1 MRLRAA
7 ATGEPAAAGP
17 RQAAT
22 AEPEERRIAGIPSSW
37 LLSALVAVVV
47 AAVIVVVFVVVF
59 DDNGSSDAAPPAFE
73 KTSVENELIA
83 FDWGDE
89 LATATAT
96 CEEEMG
102 GVIACEVVFENDEKI
117 DVSVTQNENG
127 ELTID
132 VPEGEQPGGEGGG
145 SGGGSS
151 QQAPT
156 PGSP

>member
-1 MRLRAA
+1 
-7 ATGEPAAAGP
+7 
-17 RQAAT
+17 
-22 AEPEERRIAGIPSSW
+22 
-37 LLSALVAVVV
+37 
-47 AAVIVVVFVVVF
+47 
-59 DDNGSSDAAPPAFE
+59 
-73 KTSVENELIA
+73 
-83 FDWGDE
+83 
-89 LATATAT
+89 
-96 CEEEMG
+96 MG